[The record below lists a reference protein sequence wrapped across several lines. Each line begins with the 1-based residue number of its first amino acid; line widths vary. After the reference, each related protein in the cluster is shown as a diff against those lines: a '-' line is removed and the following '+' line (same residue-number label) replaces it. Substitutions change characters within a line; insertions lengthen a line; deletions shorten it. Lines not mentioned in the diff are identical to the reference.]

1 MEFRCCTECKH
12 FVFCES
18 GKQIFH
24 KISKI
29 PCTEFEE
36 DENGKSKIF
45 ETMPTERSLP
55 KVKKGQI

>member
-1 MEFRCCTECKH
+1 MEFRYCTECKH

-36 DENGKSKIF
+36 AENGQNKIS
-45 ETMPTERSLP
+45 EIMPTERSLP
-55 KVKKGQI
+55 KVKEGQI

>member
-1 MEFRCCTECKH
+1 MEFRYCTECKH

-24 KISKI
+24 KISQI
-29 PCTEFEE
+29 PCTEFKEV
-36 DENGKSKIF
+36 ENGQNEIS

-55 KVKKGQI
+55 KVK

>member
-1 MEFRCCTECKH
+1 MEFRYCTECKH

-29 PCTEFEE
+29 PCIEFEE
-36 DENGKSKIF
+36 AENGQNEIPA
-45 ETMPTERSLP
+45 TMPTECGLS

>member
-1 MEFRCCTECKH
+1 MEFLYCTECKH

-24 KISKI
+24 KSSKI

-36 DENGKSKIF
+36 AENGQNEISA
-45 ETMPTERSLP
+45 TMPTECGLS

>member
-1 MEFRCCTECKH
+1 MNFYDCTKCKH

-24 KISKI
+24 KISQI
-29 PCTEFEE
+29 PCIEFEE
-36 DENGKSKIF
+36 AENGKNEIS

-55 KVKKGQI
+55 KVKEGQI